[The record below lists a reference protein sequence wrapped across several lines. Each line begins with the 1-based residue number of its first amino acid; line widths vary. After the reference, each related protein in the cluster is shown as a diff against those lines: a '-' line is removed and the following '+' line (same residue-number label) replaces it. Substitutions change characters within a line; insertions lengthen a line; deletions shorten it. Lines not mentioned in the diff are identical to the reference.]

1 MFEKSE
7 ACGCNCPEE
16 SVHCQWPSNAG
27 GVTCVY
33 GPRGFAPALRPGH
46 DEHLSCWSEIEFKFI
61 GRFIGIPL
69 IGTVPEGIRVF
80 TGRHGVSKIRLD
92 MDDLDVLSAVF
103 IDRLPSS
110 EGKK

>member
-1 MFEKSE
+1 M
-7 ACGCNCPEE
+7 
-16 SVHCQWPSNAG
+16 
-27 GVTCVY
+27 Y
-33 GPRGFAPALRPGH
+33 GPRGGFAPALRPGH

-80 TGRHGVSKIRLD
+80 TGRHGISKIRLD
-92 MDDLDVLSAVF
+92 MDDVDVLLGVF

-110 EGKK
+110 EGKERQIHKLPNARLEMCQLPF